1 MANVN
6 VMEMRQCLKKLIVW
20 GRIVWG
26 GIVTWW
32 NCVGVELG
40 HGGIVWGW
48 NWNTVE
54 LCRVELLQSK
64 TIFIT
69 RLLGLQNCLHIKTT
83 CVARSFL
90 YKITFVIK
98 LPLLQ
103 NYFAYKTAFNS
114 RLIFGHD

>member
-1 MANVN
+1 
-6 VMEMRQCLKKLIVW
+6 
-20 GRIVWG
+20 
-26 GIVTWW
+26 
-32 NCVGVELG
+32 
-40 HGGIVWGW
+40 VWGW
-48 NWNTVE
+48 NWDMVELCGGGIGTQWNWDIVE
-54 LCRVELLQSK
+54 LCRVELLESK

-103 NYFAYKTAFNS
+103 NYFAYKTALNS
-114 RLIFGHD
+114 RLTFGHD

>member
-40 HGGIVWGW
+40 HSGIV
-48 NWNTVE
+48 
-54 LCRVELLQSK
+54 
-64 TIFIT
+64 
-69 RLLGLQNCLHIKTT
+69 
-83 CVARSFL
+83 
-90 YKITFVIK
+90 
-98 LPLLQ
+98 
-103 NYFAYKTAFNS
+103 
-114 RLIFGHD
+114 